1 MFNIPLPILVSRI
14 FVLMVAFTIHEFAHA
29 WTADHFGDDTPRS
42 QGRITLN
49 PMAHLDL
56 VGTFMLLVAGFGWAR
71 PVMVN
76 AYKLGRRNFML
87 TALAGPAS
95 NFVMAIFAALFIRI
109 GGIAISFPEPGA
121 FFPTVWFL
129 IFQFVQIN
137 LLLMLFNLIPLAPLD
152 GEKIMGYFLPPSGQD
167 FLAKIQ
173 PYSPII
179 LILLVFMFP
188 QVLGSIIYPP
198 LDFLTFMLIPI
209 P

>member
-14 FVLMVAFTIHEFAHA
+14 VVLMVAFTIHELAHA

-49 PMAHLDL
+49 PMAHLDP

-71 PVMVN
+71 PVMVDS
-76 AYKLGRRNFML
+76 YRLGRRNFML

-95 NFVMAIFAALFIRI
+95 NFVMAIFAAMIIRV
-109 GGIAISFPEPGA
+109 GGIAISFPAAEA
-121 FFPTVWFL
+121 TFPTVWFL

-152 GEKIMGYFLPPSGQD
+152 GEKIMGYFLPPNGQD
-167 FLAKIQ
+167 FLARIQ
-173 PYSPII
+173 PFSPMI
-179 LILLVFMFP
+179 LIVLVFLFP
-188 QVLGSIIYPP
+188 QVLGSIIGPP
-198 LDFLTFMLIPI
+198 MDFLTFMLIPI